1 MVYLPGCFSLHSKMH
16 DVKPHIH
23 GKQKLTK
30 KKEVEIVKLSLTE
43 KRELTNGF
51 STTLEIE

>member
-43 KRELTNGF
+43 KRELTTGF